1 MLRMWSTLFVNNFQL
16 SMMSRWKYL
25 MRNYNMKLTERLKM
39 SDLVEQLNLSDK
51 NRNVVCQ
58 CFKDDLGLDII
69 AQLELSMKWKN
80 VELLAVKKAVNQTRY
95 TVKRISEYYRMAL
108 VGSIRV

>member
-1 MLRMWSTLFVNNFQL
+1 
-16 SMMSRWKYL
+16 
-25 MRNYNMKLTERLKM
+25 MKLTERLKM
-39 SDLVEQLNLSDK
+39 SYLVKQLNLSDK

-80 VELLAVKKAVNQTRY
+80 VELLALKKVVNHARCIVKI
-95 TVKRISEYYRMAL
+95 ISEYYKMAL
-108 VGSIRV
+108 FGIIRLINTFS